1 MADNPPETMTAMG
14 FDAPGGPE
22 VFRPETLPVPVPGP
36 MQVLIKVDH
45 AGVNRPDVIQR
56 QGFYPPPPGASPI
69 PGLEVSGTVVAI
81 GEGAAPEML
90 NRRVCALVSGGG
102 YAEYCL
108 AHAGHCLHV
117 PHGMDMA
124 AAAAIPETLFTVWH
138 NVFERGWA
146 RDGETLLV
154 HGGTSGIGTMAIQ
167 LAKEFGLSVV
177 TTAGSEDKCEAARR
191 IGADLAINYKTQ
203 DFVEKVNAF
212 TDGRGADVVLDMVS
226 GDYVQRNLDC
236 LAVDG
241 RHVTIAV
248 LGGLKAEINMAKL
261 MSKRQT
267 MTGSTL
273 RPRSDEFKA
282 LLADEIYNHAW
293 PLFEDGTIA
302 PVMDEIFPLA
312 EVSAA
317 HARMEAGDHV
327 GKIVLKVGN
336 G

>member
-1 MADNPPETMTAMG
+1 MTAMG

-191 IGADLAINYKTQ
+191 IGADLAINYTTQ